1 MMSER
6 EKMKK
11 EEYSLFQNLFYVVKN
26 IYSWKKSLLADW
38 FLHILIS
45 GISIFMLPY
54 LIKVII
60 SQIENGAGMNP
71 FITFIICYA
80 IFALVVY
87 SVNCFCENCESWK
100 HEFIRIN
107 FVKKIMYTSLTMD
120 YEYLENPK
128 VLDEQQKAI
137 NSVNDKSKG
146 IPGMLNSI
154 VKCGILVVQIV
165 AAGGIIYK
173 LNPLL
178 VLLIIGLIIVQFLPV
193 NHTKEKDKKEV
204 WDTLAAPWRKL
215 FYLNFVAR
223 NYEFA
228 KDVRLYNMWKW
239 IFKRQLNVNKEVQDK
254 VDKSCEMWVKCH
266 AIVHSLKFLQELALY
281 VYLVYCILYKG
292 MLISDFTFYIA
303 AVAGFSKAL
312 SDFLW
317 EYAGMRNQSMEMNDF
332 RSFIL
337 NESVVAAD
345 DGISVK
351 EFLKTI
357 VGKQCEF
364 VFENVSFCYEG
375 QTKYALKNINV
386 AIDAGQKIAI
396 VGINGAGKTTLIKLL
411 CRLYEPTQGRILL
424 NGVDIKKFNKKEYY
438 SLFSPVF
445 QNVEMYAFTLAQNV
459 SMNSREKTDDQLVKE
474 SLDKAGLLD
483 KCNKL
488 TKGIDTEISKKIY
501 SDGIDMSGGERQK
514 LALARAL
521 YKNAPVVLLDEPTAA
536 MDAVAEYELYS
547 RFGDM
552 VEGKTSIYIS
562 HRLSSTRFCDKV
574 IMFEDGEI
582 VEVGKHEELLE
593 KNGKYAE
600 LYNVQ
605 AQYYQEEEKKK

>member
-1 MMSER
+1 
-6 EKMKK
+6 MKK
-11 EEYSLFQNLFYVVKN
+11 EEYSLFQNLAYIVKDV
-26 IYSWKKSLLADW
+26 YSWKKSLLADW
-38 FLHILIS
+38 FFHILVS
-45 GISIFMLPY
+45 GISIFMLPF

-60 SQIENGAGMNP
+60 SQIEKAMGMQS

-80 IFALVVY
+80 VFALVVY
-87 SVNCFCENCESWK
+87 SVNCFCENSESWK
-100 HEFIRIN
+100 HEFVRIN

-128 VLDEQQKAI
+128 VLDEQQKAM

-146 IPGMLNSI
+146 IPGMLSSI
-154 VKCGILVVQIV
+154 VKCGILGVQIV
-165 AAGGIIYK
+165 AAGGILLK
-173 LNPLL
+173 LNSLL
-178 VLLIIGLIIVQFLPV
+178 VVIIIGLIIVQFLPV

-204 WDTLAAPWRKL
+204 WDTLAASWRKL

-228 KDVRLYNMWKW
+228 KDVRLYNIWQW

-254 VDKSCEMWVKCH
+254 VDKSCKMWIKCH
-266 AIVHSLKFLQELALY
+266 ALVHGLKFLQELVLY
-281 VYLVYCILYKG
+281 AYLVYCVLYKG

-303 AVAGFSKAL
+303 AVASFSKAL
-312 SDFLW
+312 GDFLW
-317 EYAGMRNQSMEMNDF
+317 EYAGMRKQSMEMNDF

-337 NESVVAAD
+337 NEPTD
-345 DGISVK
+345 DGGISVK
-351 EFLKTI
+351 EFFEKS
-357 VGKQCEF
+357 GEKKCEF
-364 VFENVSFCYEG
+364 VFENVSFCYKG
-375 QTKYALKNINV
+375 QTKYALKNINLT
-386 AIDAGQKIAI
+386 IDAAQKIAI

-424 NGVDIKKFNKKEYY
+424 NGVDIKEFNKKEYY

-459 SMNSREKTDDQLVKE
+459 SMNSREKTDDQRVKE

-488 TKGIDTEISKKIY
+488 KKGIDTEISKKIH

-547 RFGDM
+547 RFGEM
-552 VEGKTSIYIS
+552 VEGKTSMYIS

-574 IMFEDGEI
+574 VMFEDGEI
-582 VEVGKHEELLE
+582 VEVGKHEKLLE

-600 LYNVQ
+600 LFNVQ